1 MWGCHRLYQNENFL
15 KVKNDEDS
23 RFLILKAQIDNSVS
37 RVNLIPEK
45 FALENKEII
54 SGGDFNLFL

>member
-1 MWGCHRLYQNENFL
+1 M
-15 KVKNDEDS
+15 KNDEDS
-23 RFLILKAQIDNSVS
+23 SFLILKAQIDNSVS